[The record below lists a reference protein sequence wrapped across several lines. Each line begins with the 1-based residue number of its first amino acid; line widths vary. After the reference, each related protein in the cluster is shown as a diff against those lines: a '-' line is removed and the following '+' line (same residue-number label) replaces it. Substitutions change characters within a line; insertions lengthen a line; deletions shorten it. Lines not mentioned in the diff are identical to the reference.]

1 MDGEGGN
8 AVGRPSPE
16 GETFDLPSVLAQLD
30 TQESAEQRAAV
41 ETIRGALSDSPDACL
56 PTVPK
61 LRSLLEQPE
70 LEYHET
76 VAACL
81 ADLASES
88 PADVAPS
95 TDEIVAVAADRPDRP
110 ATRELLRC
118 LANVAADRPA
128 VVAEHAETIAEVL
141 EQRQGVTPE
150 GLDLVQQL
158 SIDHPAAVEPAFHV
172 LTDALATDPEAF
184 GARALSPLGRLAH
197 SETPLPTLEFLEDA
211 MAVVDHDDDSLRNN
225 AIGCLAD
232 IAQHRP
238 AAVEQATADIT
249 AALEHDD
256 PKTRANATVVV
267 ARLAEHTGRIAEPAR
282 ESVLESLADEHDRVR
297 ANACVAIGHAG
308 IETATARL
316 ETLAREDPDRS
327 VRERADWAL
336 NRIS

>member
-16 GETFDLPSVLAQLD
+16 SETFDLPSVLAQLD

-70 LEYHET
+70 LEFHET
-76 VAACL
+76 IAACL

-88 PADVAPS
+88 PADVVPS
-95 TDEIVAVAADRPDRP
+95 TDKIVAVAADQPDRP

-118 LANVAADRPA
+118 LANVAVDRPD
-128 VVAEHAETIAEVL
+128 VVADHAETIATIL

-158 SIDHPAAVEPAFHV
+158 SIDHPAAVEPAFPV
-172 LTDALATDPEAF
+172 LTGALATDPEAY
-184 GARALSPLGRLAH
+184 GPRALSALGRLAH
-197 SETPLPTLEFLEDA
+197 SETPLPTLDFLEEA
-211 MAVVDHDDDSLRNN
+211 MAFVDHEDDSLRNN

-238 AAVEQATADIT
+238 AAVEPAIADI
-249 AALEHDD
+249 AAVLDHDD
-256 PKTRANATVVV
+256 PGTRANATVVV
-267 ARLAEHTGRIAEPAR
+267 ARLAEETGRIVDAAR
-282 ESVLESLADEHDRVR
+282 EPVLESLGDDHERVR
-297 ANACVAIGHAG
+297 ANACVAIGHA
-308 IETATARL
+308 RL
-316 ETLAREDPDRS
+316 EPATERLKALAREDPDRS

-336 NRIS
+336 DRVS